1 MRYKLIGMDK
11 TYQDTY
17 AWGVKALQDAGIA
30 EAELDARLLLEHVC
44 GTDRNT
50 LYAHG
55 DRIVETTQG
64 ELYASLIGRRAE
76 RVPLQY
82 ILGEQEF
89 MGLSF
94 LVNES
99 VLIPRQDTE
108 CLVEEA
114 MISVMDGD
122 RVLDLCTGSGCILLS
137 IMCYK
142 NDIEGVGTDIS
153 KAALEVA
160 RRNAQ
165 TLGKPALFIESDLF
179 GQVPSEPFDV
189 IVSNPPYIPS
199 RVIDTLQAEVKDHEP
214 RGALDGG
221 EDGLVF
227 YRKIIADAPQHLKRG
242 GRIFLEIGFDQGAD
256 VSRLLTD
263 GGFTDVRIVKD
274 FAGLDRVATA
284 HYIGTE

>member
-1 MRYKLIGMDK
+1 MDK

-17 AWGVKALQDAGIA
+17 AWGAKALQDAGIA

-44 GTDRNT
+44 GADHNT

>member
-1 MRYKLIGMDK
+1 MDK

-17 AWGVKALQDAGIA
+17 AWGAKALQDAGIA

>member
-1 MRYKLIGMDK
+1 MDK